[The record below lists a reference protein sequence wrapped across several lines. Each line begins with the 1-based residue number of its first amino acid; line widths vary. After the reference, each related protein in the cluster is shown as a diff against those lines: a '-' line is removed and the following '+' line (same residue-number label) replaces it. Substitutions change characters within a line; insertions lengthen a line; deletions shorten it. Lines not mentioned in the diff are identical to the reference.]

1 MVHLYA
7 AACRYSEMLHHVV
20 DARKCQSNKLRLT
33 DTQHVDK
40 EDGSIRWRKCPF
52 ALIVKYNF

>member
-1 MVHLYA
+1 MHVVHLYA

-40 EDGSIRWRKCPF
+40 EDGSIR
-52 ALIVKYNF
+52 